1 MRLGLILLT
10 LLFAALGA
18 VFGALNSENIAFDFY
33 FGSLH
38 APKGAAFICALLL
51 GWVSGGLVV
60 YLGLVLRLRRR
71 VRTLAREL
79 KLRDRDM
86 PDGKPAGVRRTDAK
100 PGDVKSGAIADHSA

>member
-18 VFGALNSENIAFDFY
+18 IFGALNSESIGFDFY
-33 FGSLH
+33 VGVVH

-51 GWVSGGLVV
+51 GWLSGGLAV

-71 VRTLAREL
+71 VRALTREL
-79 KLRDRDM
+79 KSRDR
-86 PDGKPAGVRRTDAK
+86 AGADAGPTDAK
-100 PGDVKSGAIADHSA
+100 PAAIADHSA